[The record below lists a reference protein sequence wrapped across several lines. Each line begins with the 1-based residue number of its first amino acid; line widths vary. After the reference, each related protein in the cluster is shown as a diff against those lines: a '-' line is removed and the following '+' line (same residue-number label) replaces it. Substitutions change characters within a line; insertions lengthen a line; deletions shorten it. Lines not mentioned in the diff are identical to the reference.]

1 MAKRIRRWTPLI
13 YIAAGALAF
22 VAVLDIIFGS
32 ALEKWFGA
40 TYIFDTPLL
49 GSVIL
54 MLILAIVPFVILVNS
69 AEDDDKGK
77 R

>member
-1 MAKRIRRWTPLI
+1 MAKRIRKWIPLLYVI
-13 YIAAGALAF
+13 AGAFAV

-32 ALEKWFGA
+32 ALEKWFGS

-49 GSVIL
+49 GSVVL
-54 MLILAIVPFVILVNS
+54 MLIIAIVPFVILVNS

-77 R
+77 H